1 MAQKVQVILVDDI
14 DGGKAEETVNFSL
27 DGVAYELDLSKKNA
41 AMFRDSLAPYVGSA
55 RKTARRGGRRVG
67 RDRGLRLA
75 GSARGEARGGRGSNT
90 SAIRQWARDQGLKVS
105 DRGRV
110 PAEILAKYDAAH
122 G

>member
-14 DGGKAEETVNFSL
+14 DGGKAEETVSFSL

-41 AMFRDSLAPYVGSA
+41 AKFRDALAPYVGSA
-55 RKTARRGGRRVG
+55 GKSTRRGRS
-67 RDRGLRLA
+67 RGQ
-75 GSARGEARGGRGSNT
+75 ARGGRSSNT
-90 SAIRQWARDQGLKVS
+90 SAIRQWARDQGMKVS